1 MASNDAAAVAQA
13 VESLH
18 TAITSVDTAELAR
31 LTADELTFGHSSG
44 RLETRAEFIEAIR
57 SGKSG
62 FSEIA
67 ISNQSVSVIDNVAV
81 VRHVFQGK
89 TLSGGSNRIG
99 VLTVWLR
106 RQDQWKLLAR
116 QAVKL

>member
-1 MASNDAAAVAQA
+1 MSSNDAAAVSKA
-13 VESLH
+13 VEALH
-18 TAITSVDTAELAR
+18 AAITSVDTATLAR
-31 LTADELTFGHSSG
+31 LAADELTYGHSSG
-44 RLETRAEFIEAIR
+44 RLETKAEFIEAIR

-67 ISNQSVSVIDNVAV
+67 ISNQTISVIDNVAM

-89 TLSGGSNRIG
+89 TISGGSNKIG
-99 VLTVWLR
+99 VLTIWLR
-106 RQDQWKLLAR
+106 RQDEWSLIAR

>member
-1 MASNDAAAVAQA
+1 MPSNDAAAVALA
-13 VESLH
+13 VDALH
-18 TAITSVDTAELAR
+18 KAVIAADTAALAG
-31 LTADELTFGHSSG
+31 LTAGELSFGHSSG
-44 RLETRAEFIEAIR
+44 RLETKAEFIEAIR

-67 ISNQSVSVIDNVAV
+67 ISNQSVSVTDDVGV

-89 TLSGGSNRIG
+89 NLAGSSNKIG

-106 RQDQWKLLAR
+106 RQEHWKLLAR

>member
-1 MASNDAAAVAQA
+1 MSSHDAAAVAQA
-13 VESLH
+13 VEALH
-18 TAITSVDTAELAR
+18 AAITSVNTAELAR
-31 LTADELTFGHSSG
+31 LTADELTYGHSSG

-67 ISNQSVSVIDNVAV
+67 ISNQTVSVIDNLAM

-89 TLSGGSNRIG
+89 TRTGSNKIG
-99 VLTVWLR
+99 VLTIWLR
-106 RQDQWKLLAR
+106 RQDQWKLVAR

>member
-1 MASNDAAAVAQA
+1 MSSNDATAVTQA
-13 VESLH
+13 VEALH
-18 TAITSVDTAELAR
+18 AAITCVDTAELTR
-31 LTADELTFGHSSG
+31 LTVDELTYGHSSG
-44 RLETRAEFIEAIR
+44 RLETKAEFIEAIR

-67 ISNQSVSVIDNVAV
+67 ISNQTVSVIDNVAM

-89 TLSGGSNRIG
+89 TLAGGGNKIG
-99 VLTVWLR
+99 VLTIWLR
-106 RQDQWKLLAR
+106 RQDQWKLIAR